1 MVAPIYIVAIALGVA
16 FSLGFFGKRSAGFAS
31 GLFYAALAAIGFI
44 SAQWL
49 TGFLFNQQ
57 TTTEVFTAGF
67 KAPFTISLQMG
78 LTEAVITSMINLAG
92 LFGAIFFAD
101 QLKKYGANLMISFL
115 LLIMGLN
122 VIVMTRDIFNLFVFL
137 EIASIA
143 MAGMALVTREEKS
156 VQAGFK
162 YLIATAIISAL
173 LLVGIILTYNYGES
187 LYINDLLAANLTG
200 IKAGATA
207 IFLILMPVI
216 LELKPFPAN
225 GWGLDM
231 YQATHPVV
239 GSLLSAAS
247 ATASLFV
254 LYKLAPLGGET
265 GMQVIAVLGGLTFVA
280 SNLMGLKQSHA
291 GRMLGYSS
299 IAQTGLV
306 MMVIGLQAVL
316 GEYTLLIGFSI
327 LLTHFLAKAGLFWL
341 RGILKTDKLKSWGKL
356 RNTPL
361 LLFVF
366 VLFIV
371 ALTGFPPFPSFF
383 GKWEL
388 VMQLANSGHAWWI
401 AFLLPGSLLEAVY
414 LFRWLGYSLKIKSE
428 DRIKQKVHQLIPVY
442 TFAALLLTTVYFYLN
457 HFYPDS
463 MLQYLPL
470 AFVAL
475 MFVLEFLPARLKNIL
490 AIAGMGAYTWLLT
503 DQYLG
508 EDNLRFFFA
517 LIFLVGGILTM
528 IPGFREKGKRVG
540 FYPAAVMM
548 YAGLGML
555 ITATDLL
562 QFFIAWEIMT
572 LGSYLLIIRGKRS
585 IKHAF
590 SYMLFSLGGAFAMLA
605 GFGFAQAGNPGIGL
619 DVLANMSYLPGL
631 TAVLLA
637 IGFMTKTAALGLH
650 IWLPGAHA
658 EAESDVSPMVSAILL
673 KAGVF
678 GLLLLFIGMGAEA
691 AGGHPLVIALG
702 WLGALSAFVGNLA
715 ASFQEDAKKLLAYSS
730 IGQLGYI
737 LFAFSMMTHLGW
749 LAGLTYVAGHASYK
763 AILFLGI
770 GAVVIRTGTHN
781 MYQMGGLIKKMP
793 LTFIGVLFAI
803 ITLAGIPPLVGFAG
817 KWLFYNA
824 VIMKGWYLQGT
835 IVFTAG
841 IIAFLYSFRILYSV
855 FLGHLKD
862 QHRKVKEAPVSYLIP
877 MFILMAGIML
887 FSFKPELILQPLGNM
902 ISGFFPSN
910 TLDWDG
916 GTALTSLG
924 YWNGWQVGVIIM
936 IMFAIITGWLLL
948 TSRKAKK
955 VGQFNIV
962 YAAERPE
969 RPETTH
975 MAYNMFAGYNKAVGF
990 LAAPGIT
997 NIWRGIDAFFHDL
1010 GDSLRKIYSGNAQ
1023 SYLIHILAYTV
1034 IVFMIINFGI

>member
-1 MVAPIYIVAIALGVA
+1 MVAPIYIVAIALGIA
-16 FSLGFFGKRSAGFAS
+16 FSIGFFGKKSAGIAT

-49 TGFLFNQQ
+49 TGFIFNGQSS
-57 TTTEVFTAGF
+57 TEVFTAGL
-67 KAPFTISLQMG
+67 KPPFSISLQMG
-78 LTEAVITSMINLAG
+78 LSEAVITTMINLVG
-92 LFGAIFFAD
+92 FLGAVYFAD
-101 QLKKYGANLMISFL
+101 QLKKYGIHLMITYL

-143 MAGMALVTREEKS
+143 MAGMALATKESKS

-162 YLIATAIISAL
+162 YLIATALISAL
-173 LLVGIILTYNYGES
+173 LLVGIIMVYYHGES
-187 LYINDLLAANLTG
+187 LYINDLLTANLTA
-200 IKAGATA
+200 IKAGTA
-207 IFLILMPVI
+207 AVYLII
-216 LELKPFPAN
+216 LPLIMELKPFPAN
-225 GWGLDM
+225 GWALDI
-231 YQATHPVV
+231 YEGTHPVV

-247 ATASLFV
+247 ATASLYV
-254 LYKLAPLGGET
+254 LYKLAPLMGEN
-265 GMQVIAVLGGLTFVA
+265 GLIVIAVLGGISFLA
-280 SNLMGLKQSHA
+280 SNLMGLKQKHA

-306 MMVIGLQAVL
+306 MMVIGLQPAL
-316 GEYTLLIGFSI
+316 GDKTLLIGFSI

-341 RGILKTDKLKSWGKL
+341 RGMLKTDELKGWGKL
-356 RNTPL
+356 RNTPIL
-361 LLFVF
+361 LVVF

-383 GKWEL
+383 GKWEM
-388 VMQLANSGHAWWI
+388 VMQLASSGYAWWI
-401 AFLLPGSLLEAVY
+401 AVILLGSLLEAVY
-414 LFRWLGYSLKIKSE
+414 LFRWVGYSLKIKSE
-428 DRIKQKVHQLIPVY
+428 EHTEQKAHKLIPVY
-442 TFAALLLTTVYFYLN
+442 LFAGILLTSVYFYLN
-457 HFYPDS
+457 HYYPDS
-463 MLQYLPL
+463 MVQYLPL

-475 MFVLEFLPARLKNIL
+475 MFVLEFLPAILKNII
-490 AIAGMGAYTWLLT
+490 AIGGMGAYTWLLT

-528 IPGFREKGKRVG
+528 IPGFRQKGKRVG

-590 SYMLFSLGGAFAMLA
+590 SYMIFSLGGAFAMLA

-619 DVLANMSYLPGL
+619 DVLANMTYLPGL
-631 TAVLLA
+631 TAILLA

-702 WLGALSAFVGNLA
+702 WLGALSALVGNLA

-763 AILFLGI
+763 AILFMGI

-781 MYQMGGLIKKMP
+781 MYQMGGL
-793 LTFIGVLFAI
+793 
-803 ITLAGIPPLVGFAG
+803 
-817 KWLFYNA
+817 
-824 VIMKGWYLQGT
+824 
-835 IVFTAG
+835 
-841 IIAFLYSFRILYSV
+841 
-855 FLGHLKD
+855 
-862 QHRKVKEAPVSYLIP
+862 
-877 MFILMAGIML
+877 
-887 FSFKPELILQPLGNM
+887 
-902 ISGFFPSN
+902 
-910 TLDWDG
+910 
-916 GTALTSLG
+916 
-924 YWNGWQVGVIIM
+924 
-936 IMFAIITGWLLL
+936 
-948 TSRKAKK
+948 
-955 VGQFNIV
+955 
-962 YAAERPE
+962 
-969 RPETTH
+969 
-975 MAYNMFAGYNKAVGF
+975 
-990 LAAPGIT
+990 
-997 NIWRGIDAFFHDL
+997 
-1010 GDSLRKIYSGNAQ
+1010 
-1023 SYLIHILAYTV
+1023 
-1034 IVFMIINFGI
+1034 